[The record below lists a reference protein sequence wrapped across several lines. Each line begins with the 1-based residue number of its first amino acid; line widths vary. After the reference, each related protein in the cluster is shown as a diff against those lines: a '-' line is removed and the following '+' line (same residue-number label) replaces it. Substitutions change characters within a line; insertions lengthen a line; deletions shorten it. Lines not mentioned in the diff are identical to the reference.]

1 MSFKRAFF
9 TIGGFTLLSRCT
21 GFVRDLMAAN
31 VLGAGMAADAFF
43 VALRLPNLFRR
54 LFAEGAFTI
63 SFVPL
68 FSAALKDS
76 QSEAR
81 QFAEEALAML
91 MVALLPFT
99 LFMMLIMP
107 WFMHIITPG
116 YASDPV
122 KFALAVDLSQITFP
136 YLMLISLSSLLG
148 SILNAIGRFAPYAAA
163 PIAFNLIQIVALLGW
178 NENEIVAAHAQAWAI
193 TISGA
198 VQLLWLAISAWRAG
212 WAIRWRLPRMTER
225 VRRLL
230 RLIGPG
236 ALGGGVMQVNIF
248 IDMVL
253 ASLLPAGA
261 VSYLAYADRLY
272 QLPVGVIGIAI
283 GTALL
288 PSLSRTVRE
297 GIAGKAIGEQN
308 RAIEFGLYLGLP
320 SAVGLA
326 LLAEPILAVMY
337 ERGAFTAEA
346 SHFTAWAVA
355 AYALAIPAYM
365 ISKVLTVAFYAREDT
380 KSPFLISLRTVVV
393 NTIAAFCFIQLFTH
407 MGYLTI
413 AHAGIAL
420 ATALTAWLNVLLL
433 AQRLKSHGHFAVDA
447 TLLARSLRIVASAAT
462 MGVALWL
469 MAGALQPYFRGH
481 AVYIEVAALSF
492 AVAAGAIIYF
502 GMAHVTGAQRLDE
515 VARLLRRRSKD
526 TGAPPPEAAEG

>member
-1 MSFKRAFF
+1 MHFKQAFF
-9 TIGGFTLLSRCT
+9 TVGGFTLLSRFV
-21 GFVRDLMAAN
+21 GFFRDVLAAS

-68 FSAALKDS
+68 FSAALKEG
-76 QSEAR
+76 QEEAR
-81 QFAEEALAML
+81 SFAEEALAVLVM
-91 MVALLPFT
+91 ALLPFT
-99 LFMMLIMP
+99 LFMMLVMP

-116 YASDPV
+116 YAGDPV
-122 KFALAVDLSQITFP
+122 KFALAVNLSQTTFP
-136 YLMLISLSSLLG
+136 YLMLISLTALLG
-148 SILNAIGRFAPYAAA
+148 SMLNAVGRFGPYAAS
-163 PIAFNLIQIVALLGW
+163 PVAFNVVQIIALLGW
-178 NENEIVAAHAQAWAI
+178 NDSEVQAAQAQAWAI

-198 VQLLWLAISAWRAG
+198 VQLVWLAFSAYRAG
-212 WAIRWRLPRMTER
+212 WAIRWRLPRLTER
-225 VRRLL
+225 VKKLL

-261 VSYLAYADRLY
+261 VSYLSYADRLY

-288 PSLSRTVRE
+288 PALSRTVRS
-297 GIAGKAIGEQN
+297 GNPAAALAEQN

-320 SAVGLA
+320 AALGLA
-326 LLAEPILAVMY
+326 LIPVPILAVMY
-337 ERGAFTAEA
+337 ERGAFDAAASESTAM
-346 SHFTAWAVA
+346 AVA

-380 KSPFLISLRTVVV
+380 KSPFFISLRTVAA
-393 NTIAAFCFIQLFTH
+393 NSIAAFGFIMAFRH
-407 MGYLTI
+407 FGYLHA

-420 ATALTAWLNVLLL
+420 ATALTAWLNVALL
-433 AQRLKSHGHFAVDA
+433 AHRLKGKGHFAADA
-447 TLLARSLRIVASAAT
+447 QLYNKVGRILLSSAV
-462 MGVALWL
+462 MGVVLWGL
-469 MAGALQPYFRGH
+469 STLLQPYFRNH
-481 AVYIEVAALSF
+481 PVYIEVAALAACIGISG
-492 AVAAGAIIYF
+492 AVYL
-502 GMAHVTGAQRLDE
+502 GMAHVTGAQRLNE
-515 VARLLRRRSKD
+515 VLLLLRRRK
-526 TGAPPPEAAEG
+526 GQAAALPPDVSEG

>member
-9 TIGGFTLLSRCT
+9 TVGGLTLLSRCT
-21 GFVRDLMAAN
+21 GFIRDLMAAN

-68 FSAALKDS
+68 FAAALKEG
-76 QSEAR
+76 QEEAHS
-81 QFAEEALAML
+81 FAEEALALL

-148 SILNAIGRFAPYAAA
+148 SILNAVGRFGPYASA
-163 PIAFNLIQIVALLGW
+163 PVAFNFVQILALIGW
-178 NENEIVAAHAQAWAI
+178 NENELVAAHAQAWAI

-198 VQLLWLAISAWRAG
+198 VQLVWLAISAYRAG
-212 WAIRWRLPRMTER
+212 WAIKWRFPRMTER
-225 VRRLL
+225 VKKLL

-248 IDMVL
+248 IDMIL

-261 VSYLAYADRLY
+261 VSYLSYADRIY
-272 QLPVGVIGIAI
+272 QLPIGVIGIAI

-288 PSLSRTVRE
+288 PALSRSVRE
-297 GIAGKAIGEQN
+297 GDPVKTLAEQN

-320 SAVGLA
+320 AAVGLA
-326 LLAEPILAVMY
+326 IIPEPILAVMY

-346 SHFTAWAVA
+346 THFTAWAVS

-380 KSPFLISLRTVVV
+380 KSPFLISLRTVFI
-393 NTIAAFCFIQLFTH
+393 NSIAAFSFIQLFRLSGH
-407 MGYLTI
+407 ESI

-420 ATALTAWLNVLLL
+420 ATALTAWLNVAFLGY
-433 AQRLKSHGHFAVDA
+433 RLKQRGHFAVDA
-447 TLLARSLRIVASAAT
+447 ELMAKTLRVLLSAAL
-462 MGVALWL
+462 MGVVLWGL
-469 MAGALQPYFRGH
+469 SVWLQPYYRGH
-481 AVYIEVAALSF
+481 SVFIEFGALGFLIAASAVTYLAA
-492 AVAAGAIIYF
+492 
-502 GMAHVTGAQRLDE
+502 AHFSGAQRLDE
-515 VARLLRRRSKD
+515 VMALLRRRK
-526 TGAPPPEAAEG
+526 GAPEAPPPDVTDG